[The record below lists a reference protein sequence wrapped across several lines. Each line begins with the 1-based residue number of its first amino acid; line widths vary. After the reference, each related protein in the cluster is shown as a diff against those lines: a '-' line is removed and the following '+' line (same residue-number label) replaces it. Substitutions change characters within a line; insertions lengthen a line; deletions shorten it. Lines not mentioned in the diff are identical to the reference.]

1 LIFSSKLK
9 TTVIT
14 YTNKLP
20 FALKVENISNVL
32 SYAEQAHSLDSSSNK
47 LLVNLAEVLVI
58 SGNKPRA
65 LEKLALLPATTTEYK
80 YKVEELMKQL

>member
-1 LIFSSKLK
+1 M
-9 TTVIT
+9 

-32 SYAEQAHSLDSSSNK
+32 SYAESYAEQAHSLDSSSNTK
-47 LLVNLAEVLVI
+47 ILVNLAEVLVI

>member
-80 YKVEELMKQL
+80 YKVEELMKKL

>member
-1 LIFSSKLK
+1 M
-9 TTVIT
+9 

-32 SYAEQAHSLDSSSNK
+32 SYAEQAHSLDSSSNTK
-47 LLVNLAEVLVI
+47 ILVNLAEVLVI

>member
-1 LIFSSKLK
+1 MIFSSKLK

-20 FALKVENISNVL
+20 FALKVENISKVL